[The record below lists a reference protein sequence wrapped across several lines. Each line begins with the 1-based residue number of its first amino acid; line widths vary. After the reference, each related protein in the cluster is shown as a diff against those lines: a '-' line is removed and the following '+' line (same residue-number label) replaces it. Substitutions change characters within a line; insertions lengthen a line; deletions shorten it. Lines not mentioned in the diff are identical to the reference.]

1 MQFEIAHGGPSYS
14 FENWDDL
21 IALLRKEA
29 SYWEWLGGD
38 HTNPNGAGRSI
49 RDQWS
54 SMISTAIER
63 QNRGSNIG
71 EAHQI
76 VSDLISGSLPH
87 HEGEVG
93 ALILDI
99 RSQVG
104 EAEAAWA
111 AAFATSRISLEQVR
125 SPVAL
130 RGVMLTAFPD
140 FREAASLET
149 RLRQERANYRNS
161 LRSAMQSVQ
170 AFQAESED
178 DWHAL
183 LGRARGLG
191 MRVLRHSRDRWN
203 ESGRLWSKRADDAVA
218 SIRNTENTYS
228 QFMQLRAPVDY
239 WTGKS
244 TDHST
249 QKATAYE
256 NLRNYFIGLTLL
268 LLAAFVSAGCLV
280 VSVHDA
286 ENEPVALYVLI
297 SAGLAVLSTIGFW
310 IGRLLT
316 KLYLSQHHLKTDAD
330 ERATMIKTYLA
341 LTEKGAA
348 SDADKQIILGALFRP
363 TADGI
368 VRDDGPPDIAL
379 QSIAARML
387 SGKE

>member
-14 FENWDDL
+14 IENWDDL

-38 HTNPNGAGRSI
+38 HTSASGAGRNI
-49 RDQWS
+49 KDQWS
-54 SMISTAIER
+54 SIISTAIDR
-63 QNRGSNIG
+63 QNRGSPIG
-71 EAHQI
+71 DAHQI

-125 SPVAL
+125 SPVAM

-149 RLRQERANYRNS
+149 RLRQERTNYRSS

-170 AFQAESED
+170 TFQSESEA

-183 LGRARGLG
+183 LERARGLG

-203 ESGRLWSKRADDAVA
+203 ESGRLWSKRADDAVT
-218 SIRNTENTYS
+218 SIRNTENTYT

-244 TDHST
+244 TDHAT
-249 QKATAYE
+249 QKDKAYK
-256 NLRNYFIGLTLL
+256 NLRNYFVVLTLL
-268 LLAAFVSAGCLV
+268 LLAAFISAGRLV

-286 ENEPVALYVLI
+286 ANEPVALYVLI

-341 LTEKGAA
+341 LTENGAA

-368 VRDDGPPDIAL
+368 VRDDGPPDLAL

>member
-14 FENWDDL
+14 IENWDDL

-38 HTNPNGAGRSI
+38 HTSASGAGRSI

-63 QNRGSNIG
+63 QNRGTHIG

-125 SPVAL
+125 SPVAM

-149 RLRQERANYRNS
+149 RLRQERANYRSS

-170 AFQAESED
+170 TFQSESEA

-183 LGRARGLG
+183 LERARGLG
-191 MRVLRHSRDRWN
+191 MRVLRNSRDRWN
-203 ESGRLWSKRADDAVA
+203 AAGRVWSKRADDAVA
-218 SIRNTENTYS
+218 SIRNTENTYT

-244 TDHST
+244 TDHAM
-249 QKATAYE
+249 QKDKAYK
-256 NLRNYFIGLTLL
+256 NLRNYFVVLTLL
-268 LLAAFVSAGCLV
+268 LLAAFFSAGRVV

-286 ENEPVALYVLI
+286 ANEPVALYVLI

-341 LTEKGAA
+341 LTENGAA

-368 VRDDGPPDIAL
+368 VRDDGPPDLAL